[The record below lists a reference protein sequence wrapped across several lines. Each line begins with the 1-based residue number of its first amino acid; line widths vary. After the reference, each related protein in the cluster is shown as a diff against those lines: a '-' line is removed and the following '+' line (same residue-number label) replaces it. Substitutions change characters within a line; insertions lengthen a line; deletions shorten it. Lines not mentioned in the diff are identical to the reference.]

1 MAVRP
6 IGCSGDRHARF
17 PKSGPKMRRSFRL
30 DLLEASA
37 GVGEHSGSS
46 AEGPREGDQLAGL
59 RGGSLGTGLASARH
73 LADWG
78 PGRDAWRQ
86 PPDQAAPVCSI
97 CAPGGRTNGGCSK
110 PGHLSPARG
119 TPYLSPCRPRSGGDS
134 LASEA
139 GGAELKL
146 GHLSLFCGAIALH
159 RSPVVL
165 HLVGIPLG
173 LCWVMECSFCFP
185 V

>member
-1 MAVRP
+1 M
-6 IGCSGDRHARF
+6 
-17 PKSGPKMRRSFRL
+17 
-30 DLLEASA
+30 
-37 GVGEHSGSS
+37 GEHSGSS
-46 AEGPREGDQLAGL
+46 AEGPQGGKPACQPARGL
-59 RGGSLGTGLASARH
+59 PRDWVSLGPSLSRLGPRPMPGSNRLTAREP
-73 LADWG
+73 A
-78 PGRDAWRQ
+78 
-86 PPDQAAPVCSI
+86 PPDQAAPACSI